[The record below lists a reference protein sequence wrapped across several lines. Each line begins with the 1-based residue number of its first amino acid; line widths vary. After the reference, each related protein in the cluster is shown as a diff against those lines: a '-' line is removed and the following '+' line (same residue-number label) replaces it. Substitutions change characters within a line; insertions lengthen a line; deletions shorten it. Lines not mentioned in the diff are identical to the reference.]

1 MIGNHFVGS
10 NINSIKSHNLQVVLL
25 TLLHHPNISRVL
37 LAQKTNLSNSTISNL
52 ISDLIQQG
60 IVSELDQSDLESTTP
75 HPVGRPRTGIYL
87 NPDARFA
94 VGIHIGIGIFRVAV
108 VNLLGVVIESQIKQF
123 AIEQSADLVLAQMV
137 QAVNDCIS
145 ASQVERNK
153 VLGIG
158 VGASGLVD
166 FPNGINLLAP
176 NLNWHNVPIR
186 ETLNTALQLPV
197 VVDNNVR
204 SMAIGEKYFGAG
216 RDVDSLVFIYG
227 RIGLGAG
234 LIFKGEVFR
243 GSTTG
248 AGEIG
253 HTVMQLQ
260 GGIPCRCG
268 NHGCLET
275 LVSEPAILREAEQIR
290 LNHPQGRL
298 AQIARDQTEIT
309 PLEQVFTAA
318 RTGDMVVQELLEERA
333 RFLGVAVAGLVNL
346 FNPQMIL
353 FGGIFA
359 QGKDLLLDP
368 IIKTVRQ
375 NAFGGLGNIIQMQ
388 ATDFGWRA
396 GVIGAAS
403 LALMYFFYQQSD
415 SYNG

>member
-1 MIGNHFVGS
+1 MIGNSFIGS
-10 NINSIKSHNLQVVLL
+10 NINSIKLHNLQVVLL
-25 TLLHHPNISRVL
+25 SLLQNSNVSRVL

-52 ISDLIQQG
+52 ISELIHQG
-60 IVSELDQSDLESTTP
+60 IVSEEEQSPIEVTTP
-75 HPVGRPRTGIYL
+75 NPVGRPRTSIHL
-87 NPDARFA
+87 EPNARFA

-108 VNLLGVVIESQIKQF
+108 VNLMGEVIQSQIHTFRVDEPATQ
-123 AIEQSADLVLAQMV
+123 VLAQMV
-137 QAVNDCIS
+137 VAVKDCIFS
-145 ASQVERNK
+145 CKIDQSK
-153 VLGIG
+153 ILGIG

-166 FPNGINLLAP
+166 FPNGVNILAP

-186 ETLNTALQLPV
+186 DILKAELGLPV

-253 HTVMQLQ
+253 HTVMQFE
-260 GGIPCRCG
+260 GGLPCRCG
-268 NHGCLET
+268 NTGCLET
-275 LVSEPAILREAEQIR
+275 LVSEPALIREAET
-290 LNHPQGRL
+290 
-298 AQIARDQTEIT
+298 IARRNPNGILARIMTTQTELT
-309 PLEQVFTAA
+309 PLERVFVAS
-318 RTGDMVVQELLEERA
+318 RQGDEDVLRLIRERA
-333 RFLGVAVAGLVNL
+333 RVLGVAVAGLVNL
-346 FNPQMIL
+346 FNPQLIL

-359 QGKDLLLDP
+359 QGKDLLLEP
-368 IIKTVRQ
+368 IMNTIRQ
-375 NAFGGLGNIIQMQ
+375 NAFGGLGNNVQMR
-388 ATDFGWRA
+388 ATSFGWRA

-403 LALMYFFYQQSD
+403 LALMYFFYQQSE
-415 SYNG
+415 SYSW